1 MTPLKRYS
9 WAYWTLLI
17 LIAGLFLNSQPMAHE
32 VRPALLE
39 INEREA
45 GWFDVVWKVP
55 TRGGKV
61 LAITPIL
68 PDSLTPVG
76 PPSARVVPGAKIE
89 RVVYRGKAGSLTGE
103 TISIDGLSALQ
114 IDVLLQIALADGT
127 AHSAILRPTSP
138 TYLVPKKSSN
148 FEVAQSYWMMG
159 VEHILGGADHLLF
172 VLALILIIPNYWN
185 LLKAITAFTVAHS
198 ITLALATLGYVHMP
212 AAPTEA
218 VIALSILFLS
228 VEIVRSH
235 EGKMGLTE
243 RAPWIIAFLFGL
255 FHGLGFAGALSD
267 VGLPQHA
274 IPLALLMFNIGV
286 ECGQILFVL
295 FVLAVVAAMRQ
306 LQIVWPAGSWRVFP
320 YAIGSLAAFWTFQR
334 VGSFW

>member
-1 MTPLKRYS
+1 MSPASPLRI
-9 WAYWTLLI
+9 LLTI
-17 LIAGLFLNSQPMAHE
+17 TIGVAALLGAMPRTHAHE
-32 VRPALLE
+32 IRPALLQIE
-39 INEREA
+39 EREP
-45 GWFDVVWKVP
+45 GLFDVIWKVP
-55 TRGGKV
+55 VKNNVTPDIQVVFPLFMKQIGRTATQMLPGTKLERSTYSSNGKT
-61 LAITPIL
+61 II
-68 PDSLTPVG
+68 
-76 PPSARVVPGAKIE
+76 
-89 RVVYRGKAGSLTGE
+89 GE
-103 TISIDGLSALQ
+103 ELVIDQLSAMQ
-114 IDVLLQIALADGT
+114 IDVLVRLKLADGST
-127 AHSAILRPTSP
+127 HSAILKPDAPSFI
-138 TYLVPKKSSN
+138 VPARASKL
-148 FEVAQSYWMMG
+148 EVALSYWRMG
-159 VEHILGGADHLLF
+159 VEHILGGIDHLLF

-267 VGLPQHA
+267 VGLPPHA

-295 FVLAVVAAMRQ
+295 FVVAVVAAMRQ